1 MALREELSRS
11 GNFLF
16 RWRSYL
22 PLCMIFFILLALHH
36 SDSSEDIGRLDDFW
50 SVICMIVS
58 LCGLVM
64 RIATI
69 GYTPNG
75 TSGTNTKR
83 QIADSLNIDGM
94 YSITRNPLYLGNFFI
109 GLGIFMLPRLWW
121 FCLLFVLMF
130 WIYYERIIFAEEEFL
145 RKKFGRLYLD
155 WSAKT
160 PAFIPN
166 LKTWN
171 RSVLSFSCRRALR
184 NEYKTYYTLVMAF
197 CIFDVLD
204 ELYLEHRFEMETFW
218 QVVFGVSTLFFLTV
232 RILKKKTRLLDLCR
246 R

>member
-1 MALREELSRS
+1 
-11 GNFLF
+11 
-16 RWRSYL
+16 
-22 PLCMIFFILLALHH
+22 MIFLVLLALPH
-36 SDSSEDIGRLDDFW
+36 SDYNGDIGILGDHW
-50 SVICMIVS
+50 SVICLVVS
-58 LCGLVM
+58 LCGLAI

-69 GYTPNG
+69 GYTPKG

-83 QIADSLNIDGM
+83 QIADSLNTTGM
-94 YSITRNPLYLGNFFI
+94 YSIARNPLYLGNFII
-109 GLGIFMLPRLWW
+109 GLGISMLPRLWW
-121 FCLLFVLMF
+121 FSLLFVLMF

-145 RKKFGRLYLD
+145 REKFGRLYLD

-171 RSVLSFSCRRALR
+171 RPVLSFSCRKALR
-184 NEYKTYYTLVMAF
+184 NEYKTYYTLATAYCV
-197 CIFDVLD
+197 FDVMD

-218 QVVFGVSTLFFLTV
+218 QVMFAVSTLIYLTV
-232 RILKKKTRLLDLCR
+232 RMLKKKTRLLDVDR